1 MEQDSLEDKEEVQNN
16 ELEIGEEISVFPL
29 DDDIEDEDEN
39 EDEEIDEN
47 EDDKTKEEQDK
58 EGILGE
64 EFDITDP
71 YTMTLAEYTLVAM
84 LYNGYDPTPMIEN
97 YDDLIESIDGLQS
110 IAEEYHSDLSENV
123 QDYISE
129 VNLNKRNYLLEK
141 FDKSSPI
148 TSLKITDIKEDPQKL
163 SILGLPTAVTATADL
178 FSKKTRD
185 KILMMWYAAQYMTF
199 RNNPKLS
206 KMTIGEMI
214 KNKKKL
220 RTKDLYQQAMRNFK
234 KMLKVRFQLALPK
247 GAGKM
252 PQRVFRAVKM
262 AARMYGNK
270 ESKSILGTSIH
281 KKLGRLISSMR
292 TKKDDLFLSRK
303 YKLYGRD
310 LLEFDKLPEEA
321 QKLYKKMKRKM
332 RKNPMLKVTDFS
344 EYKKLSRSE
353 KKTVREL
360 IKKFKKDALG
370 IVGRKVLQK
379 AKRQIKK
386 DSKFDPSKLK
396 GWKKMPASEQKKV
409 KKLLDL

>member
-1 MEQDSLEDKEEVQNN
+1 
-16 ELEIGEEISVFPL
+16 
-29 DDDIEDEDEN
+29 
-39 EDEEIDEN
+39 
-47 EDDKTKEEQDK
+47 
-58 EGILGE
+58 
-64 EFDITDP
+64 
-71 YTMTLAEYTLVAM
+71 
-84 LYNGYDPTPMIEN
+84 
-97 YDDLIESIDGLQS
+97 
-110 IAEEYHSDLSENV
+110 
-123 QDYISE
+123 
-129 VNLNKRNYLLEK
+129 
-141 FDKSSPI
+141 
-148 TSLKITDIKEDPQKL
+148 
-163 SILGLPTAVTATADL
+163 
-178 FSKKTRD
+178 
-185 KILMMWYAAQYMTF
+185 
-199 RNNPKLS
+199 
-206 KMTIGEMI
+206 MI

-262 AARMYGNK
+262 DARMYGNK